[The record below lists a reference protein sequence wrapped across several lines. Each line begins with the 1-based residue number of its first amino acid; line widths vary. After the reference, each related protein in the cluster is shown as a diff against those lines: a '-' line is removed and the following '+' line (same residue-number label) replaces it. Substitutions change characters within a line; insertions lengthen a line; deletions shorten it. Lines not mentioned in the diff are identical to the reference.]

1 MWCLF
6 LFRSRR
12 SSRRTRHPPPTN
24 PPKPQAPLRPPIS
37 QEPRN
42 EQTKCPL
49 FSPNFPAELR
59 ISIYEAVLG
68 DQDRFMHVIPFDD
81 ESNRVGRR
89 RCEDTAC
96 KGPTWQHRCF
106 GTWLERQGSSRIRK
120 YTFHSSDQLL
130 ALLLSCHRIYLEAI
144 DILYTANTF
153 SLKGGRGIS
162 AFNSVTPQPQWHQ
175 IRYLHVSTIFLT
187 PQRYWPEHKRWFPPD
202 NYCQWPTSCATLQNL
217 RGLRS
222 LHVEI
227 IVWDT
232 FEREDATAVEEDAL
246 ISILEPLNHVSA
258 PVFDIEM
265 NMAMPETVLE
275 RLGKLTFTLVVK
287 SRPYDRVL
295 FPL

>member
-1 MWCLF
+1 MGLW
-6 LFRSRR
+6 LFRILRSNRR
-12 SSRRTRHPPPTN
+12 AQCPPPTN
-24 PPKPQAPLRPPIS
+24 SPKPQAPLRPPIS
-37 QEPRN
+37 REPRN

-68 DQDRFMHVIPFDD
+68 DRHRFMHVIPFDD

-89 RCEDTAC
+89 RCEDMAC
-96 KGPTWQHRCF
+96 EGPTWQHKCF
-106 GTWLERQGSSRIRK
+106 GTWLERRRSSRKRK
-120 YTFHSSDQLL
+120 FTFHSSDQIL

-144 DILYTANTF
+144 HILYTANTF
-153 SLKGGRGIS
+153 SLKGARGIL

-175 IRYLHVSTIFLT
+175 IRYLNVSTIFLT
-187 PQRYWPEHKRWFPPD
+187 PQRYWPEHERFPPD
-202 NYCQWPTSCATLQNL
+202 NYCQWSTSCETLQNL

-232 FEREDATAVEEDAL
+232 HEREDSTAVEDDAL
-246 ISILEPLNHVSA
+246 VSILEPLNHVSA
-258 PVFDIEM
+258 PLFEIEV
-265 NMAMPETVLE
+265 NIAIPETVLE
-275 RLGKLTFTLVVK
+275 RLGKRTFTLVVK
-287 SRPYDRVL
+287 SRPYDRIL